1 MPNTLSHD
9 ECAELL
15 CRVRNLTDQ
24 ITNLRR
30 LPAPSTAKIVH
41 LATIRRNRAA
51 IQAQLPQ
58 LRLVA

>member
-15 CRVRNLTDQ
+15 CRVHNLTDQ
-24 ITNLRR
+24 IATLQR
-30 LPAPSTAKIVH
+30 LSVPTKAQVVH
-41 LATIRRNRAA
+41 LAVVRRNRAA
-51 IQAQLPQ
+51 LQAQLPQ